1 VAAVNLTT
9 GAWTEHRPTGE
20 FLAASIVKLEILIA
34 LLLQLEADGREPSVA
49 QTRRARQMITAS
61 DNDAAD
67 ELWGDIG
74 GRSGLGQACRK
85 LGMTHTVP
93 AGGGYWG
100 ATRTTPRDQLRVVQ
114 ALVDPG
120 ALQHAHCGY
129 VRGLMHDVAPEQ
141 RWGISA
147 AGDKE
152 TCELK
157 NGWLPSKTDGG
168 LWVINSIGRVV
179 LPRGD
184 LALISV
190 LSRRSPSMG
199 AGIATVERLAKMAG
213 EALV

>member
-147 AGDKE
+147 A
-152 TCELK
+152 ELVRTAS
-157 NGWLPSKTDGG
+157 GVLGG
-168 LWVINSIGRVV
+168 GGGGSAEIAQG
-179 LPRGD
+179 G
-184 LALISV
+184 
-190 LSRRSPSMG
+190 G
-199 AGIATVERLAKMAG
+199 ADAAKLG
-213 EALV
+213 EALRRLEHAVGETVTQR